1 MTISTTDYWL
11 RPEDGWTLVAT
22 NPTML
27 VIKPD
32 AFHPWWVAATVSGA
46 PNAAVA
52 ASQVLTLSGNAVAAE
67 TVTIDGVVYTFR
79 AAPSVANEVAVGGT
93 AAISITNLVA
103 AINTGSQGGAAHPT
117 VRAVGTATTVTVTAL
132 IEGTGGNS
140 IAVSE
145 TMTNASWGAGTL
157 AGGKNAIIGLPMGK
171 DSSDRDEAFTS
182 GSITGGIYIR
192 ICAPVASE
200 PNAKMHFAVLKDQ

>member
-103 AINTGSQGGAAHPT
+103 DGQGQLRPRRGVHQRLDHGWHLHPYLRT
-117 VRAVGTATTVTVTAL
+117 RGERAEREDAFCSA
-132 IEGTGGNS
+132 EG
-140 IAVSE
+140 
-145 TMTNASWGAGTL
+145 
-157 AGGKNAIIGLPMGK
+157 P
-171 DSSDRDEAFTS
+171 
-182 GSITGGIYIR
+182 IR
-192 ICAPVASE
+192 
-200 PNAKMHFAVLKDQ
+200 